1 MYVHVEILV
10 YSPDP
15 QKTEESLRE
24 SRMIP
29 AFTTIERVRKYL
41 KFTLNDIY
49 IYQGLGIPTDGP
61 MLEAYLQFIRKLHQA
76 IPLAYL
82 TAINTS
88 SYLICT
94 SVDNDM
100 TDAIVI
106 KEANGLFKGHG
117 VKAKPILMVSI

>member
-1 MYVHVEILV
+1 MYVHVEIV
-10 YSPDP
+10 IYSPDP
-15 QKTEESLRE
+15 QKTEEALRA

-29 AFTTIERVRKYL
+29 AFMDIERVRKYL

-49 IYQGLGIPTDGP
+49 IYDGLGIPTDGP
-61 MLEAYLQFIRKLHQA
+61 MLEAYLQFIRKLHQTV
-76 IPLAYL
+76 PLAYL

-100 TDAIVI
+100 ADAIVI
-106 KEANGLFKGHG
+106 KEANGLFKGHD
-117 VKAKPILMVSI
+117 VKTKPILMVSI

>member
-1 MYVHVEILV
+1 MYSTIEIII
-10 YSPDP
+10 YSPDLE
-15 QKTEESLRE
+15 KTAAALHS
-24 SRMIP
+24 SKMINP
-29 AFTTIERVRKYL
+29 CVVIERVRKYL
-41 KFTLNDIY
+41 KFKMNDIY
-49 IYQGLGIPTDGP
+49 VYEALGIPTDGP

-106 KEANGLFKGHG
+106 KEANGLFKGHD